1 MAKEFT
7 DKEYAEYMFANRYLD
22 YLDVALFIGAILFEK
37 YIMDKIKAYKK
48 EYLDNRPEIKF
59 FSLNDAI
66 QLYMEK
72 GFWRSDILYTE
83 ERLEEKKVRHELH
96 LYKRLRNAI
105 AHEDSQVFHNKTNYR
120 LKKTA
125 NESSE
130 DIKLDKFFRYV
141 YISIAGDKV
150 DKKCF
155 NKNVNKTILQDYK
168 IKEINER
175 MLHKVDLELN
185 TNSMRYQKFTGFISQ
200 DFDNLFKLR
209 EKMIP
214 LQKYISNSL
223 KDIGL
228 EPTILSPIDTTSA
241 YIWMPFVDKKFIKST
256 NDIIETKRHNLVM
269 GSTSILA
276 TPLDFRIY
284 IDFGGGDIDFRST
297 YQKFIQ
303 TKSFKEYV
311 KNHFGAI
318 EPPLK
323 IFETRWYSA
332 IVDEKN
338 LLDFI
343 DQHSYAQ
350 QIENAQIFLKNAKAQ
365 NNIITSGR
373 NLIGFILPS
382 SEEISKEF
390 ILERFKDIAHLYY
403 EYLIY
408 RYPNDEQSLRK
419 KQECLFY
426 DDKADENQDFFTDNL
441 DDYDQY
447 NNIYDDVYDDEELM
461 NPITFK

>member
-7 DKEYAEYMFANRYLD
+7 EKEYAEFMFANRYLG
-22 YLDVALFIGAILFEK
+22 YSDVALFIAAVLFEK
-37 YIMDKIKAYKK
+37 HIMSKIKAYKK
-48 EYLDNRPEIKF
+48 EYLANNPEIEH
-59 FSLNDAI
+59 FSLHNAI
-66 QLYMEK
+66 NLYMEK
-72 GFWRSDILYTE
+72 GIWRSDILHTNV
-83 ERLEEKKVRHELH
+83 RLEKRKVRDELL
-96 LYKRLRNAI
+96 LYKRLRNEI
-105 AHEDSQVFHNKTNYR
+105 AHEDSQVFHNKSIYR

-125 NESSE
+125 KDPSE
-130 DIKLDKFFRYV
+130 DIDIDDFFRYV
-141 YISIAGDKV
+141 YISITGDIV
-150 DKKCF
+150 NRNCF
-155 NKNVNKTILQDYK
+155 KKNVNKTILQDYK

-175 MLHKVDLELN
+175 MLSKIDFELK
-185 TNSMRYQKFTGFISQ
+185 TDSGTYQNFTGFISQ

-209 EKMIP
+209 DKMVV
-214 LQKYISNSL
+214 LQKYITNNL
-223 KDIGL
+223 EDIGL

-241 YIWMPFVDKKFIKST
+241 YIWMPFVDKEFIKSS

-269 GSTSILA
+269 GSAAILA

-297 YQKFIQ
+297 YQEFIQ
-303 TKSFKEYV
+303 TKSFKEYA
-311 KNHFGAI
+311 KNHFTTI

-338 LLDFI
+338 LLDFM
-343 DQHSYAQ
+343 DKNSYAQ

-390 ILERFKDIAHLYY
+390 ILERFKDITHLYY

-408 RYPNDEQSLRK
+408 RYSNHEQSLRK
-419 KQECLFY
+419 KQECLF
-426 DDKADENQDFFTDNL
+426 DDNKADENQDFSMDNL
-441 DDYDQY
+441 DDDEFYD
-447 NNIYDDVYDDEELM
+447 NEDLM
-461 NPITFK
+461 N

>member
-1 MAKEFT
+1 MSKAKEFT
-7 DKEYAEYMFANRYLD
+7 EKEYAEFMFANRYLG
-22 YLDVALFIGAILFEK
+22 YSDVALFVAAVLFEK
-37 YIMDKIKAYKK
+37 HIMSKIKAYKK
-48 EYLDNRPEIKF
+48 EYLANNPEIKH
-59 FSLNDAI
+59 FSLHNAI
-66 QLYMEK
+66 DLYMEK
-72 GFWRSDILYTE
+72 EIWRSDVLHTSMGLEKRKVGDELY
-83 ERLEEKKVRHELH
+83 
-96 LYKRLRNAI
+96 LYKRLRNEI
-105 AHEDSQVFHNKTNYR
+105 AHEDSQEFHNKSIYR
-120 LKKTA
+120 LKKTE
-125 NESSE
+125 NKPST
-130 DIKLDKFFRYV
+130 DIDLDGFFRYI
-141 YISIAGDKV
+141 YISITGDIV
-150 DKKCF
+150 NRNCF
-155 NKNVNKTILQDYK
+155 KKNVNKTLLQDYK

-175 MLHKVDLELN
+175 MLSKVDFEFK
-185 TNSMRYQKFTGFISQ
+185 TDSGTYQNFTGFISQ

-209 EKMIP
+209 DKMVV
-214 LQKYISNSL
+214 LQRYISNNL
-223 KDIGL
+223 EEIGL

-241 YIWMPFVDKKFIKST
+241 YIWMPFVDKEFIKSS

-303 TKSFKEYV
+303 TKSFKEYI
-311 KNHFGAI
+311 KNHFATI
-318 EPPLK
+318 EPSLK

-343 DQHSYAQ
+343 DQNGYAQ
-350 QIENAQIFLKNAKAQ
+350 QIEKAQIFLKNAKAQ

-382 SEEISKEF
+382 SEEMSKEF

-408 RYPNDEQSLRK
+408 RYPNHEQSLRK
-419 KQECLFY
+419 KQEGLF
-426 DDKADENQDFFTDNL
+426 DDNQTDEKQDFYMDIL
-441 DDYDQY
+441 DDYDQ
-447 NNIYDDVYDDEELM
+447 NDDFNDNEESM